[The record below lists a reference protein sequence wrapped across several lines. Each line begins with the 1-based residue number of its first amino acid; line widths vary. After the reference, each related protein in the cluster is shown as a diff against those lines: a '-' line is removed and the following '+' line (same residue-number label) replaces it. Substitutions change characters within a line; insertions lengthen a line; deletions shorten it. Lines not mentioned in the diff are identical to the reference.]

1 MKELSNKEI
10 KNYLNDWD
18 NLEETGWF
26 DNPKKDISSYTFYN
40 KDCENLNHFL
50 SKGRNMITQLLAK
63 KEINKNEWITIEKAS
78 LVKGEMINF
87 LEFNNGD
94 GLHPPT
100 QTVHIGWMEN
110 EKKFYS
116 ESADEYIDIK
126 NITLVHKIESVP
138 NTFVN
143 KL

>member
-1 MKELSNKEI
+1 M
-10 KNYLNDWD
+10 
-18 NLEETGWF
+18 
-26 DNPKKDISSYTFYN
+26 
-40 KDCENLNHFL
+40 
-50 SKGRNMITQLLAK
+50 A
-63 KEINKNEWITIEKAS
+63 WIPIEKAS

-94 GLHPPT
+94 DLHPPT
-100 QTVHIGWMEN
+100 QTIHIGWMEN